1 MRIYILPAALTAIT
15 LIFSQCSQ
23 FGIELEM
30 GKKELSL
37 PLSVEQ
43 LGKTVAK
50 DLHNTVINLHKM
62 GVDYSDADAS
72 ETFYDQFM
80 ADYLAANPIAV
91 KTKGHVDFSEI
102 TDSKA
107 FIRGF
112 KNLTEI
118 QLNYIDR
125 IVEETS
131 ESRSYDEMCSILS
144 YINSEIQTYVPEI
157 QQERLLNIVSVLYYC
172 GKELQYLEEQ
182 GLMPRTPASIL
193 NSIKTR
199 SEPGSGSLCR
209 TFLATNWAIAVGEP
223 TPFGEIV
230 AAVYTIYVGATLLYE
245 VTVCKDS
252 SSSDYEYCQEK
263 FERCDSPIPD
273 GCSECLQYCLT
284 QGEWP
289 PYSTHQCS

>member
-107 FIRGF
+107 FMNDKFQIIGETLFRNGE
-112 KNLTEI
+112 LGVYSYLPMSDGLLVSP
-118 QLNYIDR
+118 QLN
-125 IVEETS
+125 
-131 ESRSYDEMCSILS
+131 
-144 YINSEIQTYVPEI
+144 N
-157 QQERLLNIVSVLYYC
+157 NHN
-172 GKELQYLEEQ
+172 
-182 GLMPRTPASIL
+182 SIL
-193 NSIKTR
+193 NYKNII
-199 SEPGSGSLCR
+199 
-209 TFLATNWAIAVGEP
+209 TF
-223 TPFGEIV
+223 
-230 AAVYTIYVGATLLYE
+230 
-245 VTVCKDS
+245 K
-252 SSSDYEYCQEK
+252 
-263 FERCDSPIPD
+263 
-273 GCSECLQYCLT
+273 
-284 QGEWP
+284 
-289 PYSTHQCS
+289 

>member
-144 YINSEIQTYVPEI
+144 Y
-157 QQERLLNIVSVLYYC
+157 
-172 GKELQYLEEQ
+172 
-182 GLMPRTPASIL
+182 
-193 NSIKTR
+193 TR
-199 SEPGSGSLCR
+199 VR
-209 TFLATNWAIAVGEP
+209 
-223 TPFGEIV
+223 
-230 AAVYTIYVGATLLYE
+230 
-245 VTVCKDS
+245 
-252 SSSDYEYCQEK
+252 
-263 FERCDSPIPD
+263 
-273 GCSECLQYCLT
+273 
-284 QGEWP
+284 
-289 PYSTHQCS
+289 